1 MTVWKG
7 GRGVKAPYET
17 THVRIPVAIKQQVE
31 ELSKAYKDGTLNEL
45 NQPASVDEQLS
56 FDDAVELARQILKKK
71 KSARVSI
78 ESLLTG
84 IYGKQIKL

>member
-17 THVRIPVAIKQQVE
+17 THVRIPVEIKEQVE
-31 ELSKAYKDGTLNEL
+31 ALSEAYKSGKLQTAFNPLSK
-45 NQPASVDEQLS
+45 
-56 FDDAVELARQILKKK
+56 DDSIELARQVLKRK
-71 KSARVSI
+71 KSAKLSM

-84 IYGKQIKL
+84 IYGEKISL